1 MIWRPRTRVSPTAP
15 VGANL
20 GEVGYGGA
28 ALFSPR
34 PVDMHPAPRTS
45 TNFDI
50 SSEGIM
56 LASTDTA

>member
-1 MIWRPRTRVSPTAP
+1 MSPTAP